1 MGTYITIESVTTK
14 GPLRNVRRHFFMSKL
29 VELLF
34 FCLESDS
41 ASITPSPAFT
51 ASIRRA
57 EHS

>member
-34 FCLESDS
+34 CLESDS